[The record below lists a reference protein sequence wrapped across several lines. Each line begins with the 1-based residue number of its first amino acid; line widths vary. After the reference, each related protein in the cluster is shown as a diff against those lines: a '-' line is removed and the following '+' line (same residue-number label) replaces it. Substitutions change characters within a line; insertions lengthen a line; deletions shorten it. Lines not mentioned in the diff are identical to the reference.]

1 MRCIFII
8 LQLIE
13 AQHQISQYKQRC
25 EELSAQLSSLS
36 TADTVPTAIYDKLT
50 QVCVCDVCTQTL
62 NLSRYYYFNYCI
74 IGYQCLHIGLL

>member
-1 MRCIFII
+1 MCCIFI

-36 TADTVPTAIYDKLT
+36 TADTVPTAIYDKLS
-50 QVCVCDVCTQTL
+50 QVCMCGVCQLLNHGISVLNYRLTL
-62 NLSRYYYFNYCI
+62 ETYLS
-74 IGYQCLHIGLL
+74 HK